1 MNRRDRLKSA
11 GGQMTFFIVIL
22 LAATWPAHG
31 ADQRFDLD
39 YGKGEAQSL
48 KVHNSDVIYIDKG
61 EGPPVVFYHPSVDYR
76 GWQMQVPA
84 FAKGHRV
91 IAFSFHIDEHS
102 PMPADMSDPAM
113 LTDALDRLESTLS
126 LGPAH
131 LVAHSMGGLQA
142 MRLAA
147 SHPDLLR
154 SLTVEEPGV
163 DITGIKQT
171 CSLDHPSPVELRVCN
186 FQSVV
191 GGPGYYAS
199 LPEPFK
205 QFLLQGAQN
214 EGKAVA
220 AAMAAGIKPV
230 PLPDACPIIATLTM
244 PILFVR
250 GAITPASFQARL
262 DRHETC
268 LPEHRTVVVPR
279 ATHWGHLDNPDA
291 FNRAV
296 LAFIGEH

>member
-1 MNRRDRLKSA
+1 MNRRDRIKRA
-11 GGQMTFFIVIL
+11 GGQMTFIIAIL

-31 ADQRFDLD
+31 ADRHFDLD
-39 YGKGEAQSL
+39 YGRGEAQSL
-48 KVHNSDVIYIDKG
+48 KVHKSDVIYIDKG

-102 PMPADMSDPAM
+102 RLPADMSDPAM
-113 LTDALDRLESTLS
+113 LTAALDRLESTLS
-126 LGPAH
+126 LGPVH

-142 MRLAA
+142 MRMAA
-147 SHPDLLR
+147 SRPDLLR

-163 DITGIKQT
+163 DITGIEQT
-171 CSLDHPSPVELRVCN
+171 CSLDHPSPVERQVCN

-199 LPEPFK
+199 RPEPFK

-214 EGKAVA
+214 ERKAAA

-230 PLPDACPIIATLTM
+230 PLPDTCRAIAALTM

-250 GAITPASFQARL
+250 GEVTPTPFQARL

-268 LPEHRTVVVPR
+268 LPEHQTMVLRR

-296 LAFIGEH
+296 LAFIREH